1 MKANKYMEIIGILF
15 PYFIFCPQLKSP
27 SKEKPNLSL
36 FFFIKK
42 KKKSGPY
49 ITRMIHDQLT
59 CTGPVFI
66 FIVNADHMP
75 SQGPH

>member
-36 FFFIKK
+36 FFIYKK
-42 KKKSGPY
+42 KKEWTIY
-49 ITRMIHDQLT
+49 H
-59 CTGPVFI
+59 
-66 FIVNADHMP
+66 
-75 SQGPH
+75 